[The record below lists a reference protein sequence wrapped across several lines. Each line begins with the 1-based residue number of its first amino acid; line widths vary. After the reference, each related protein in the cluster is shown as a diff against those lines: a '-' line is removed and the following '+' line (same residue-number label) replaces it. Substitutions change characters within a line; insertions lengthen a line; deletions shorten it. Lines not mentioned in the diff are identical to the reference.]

1 VIEKNIPSH
10 RNLIMTL
17 PAFNL
22 EKPPSSS
29 EERSLDLAVGS
40 SALAGLPTSVQI
52 QRSRKWVQKLRRMQ
66 APLYP
71 RTREGATLTAMTDA
85 EERITTAHRN

>member
-1 VIEKNIPSH
+1 
-10 RNLIMTL
+10 
-17 PAFNL
+17 
-22 EKPPSSS
+22 
-29 EERSLDLAVGS
+29 
-40 SALAGLPTSVQI
+40 LAGLPTSVQI